1 MQVYFNIS
9 PSKIE
14 LGISQLNTQAH
25 TVRINSK
32 DALDD
37 LLLNASVS
45 CFSSITTD
53 N

>member
-14 LGISQLNTQAH
+14 LGISQLNTKH

-32 DALDD
+32 DTLDD
-37 LLLNASVS
+37 LLL
-45 CFSSITTD
+45 
-53 N
+53 